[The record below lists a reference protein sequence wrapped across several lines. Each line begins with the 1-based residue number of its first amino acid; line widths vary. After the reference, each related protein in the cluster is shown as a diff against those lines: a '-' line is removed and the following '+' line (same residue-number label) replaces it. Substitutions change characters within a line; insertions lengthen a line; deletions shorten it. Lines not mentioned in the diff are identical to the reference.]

1 MAHVQHIEAS
11 SSGGIGAIAFTG
23 SWPTI
28 SDGGTFSPT
37 TSALITGPG
46 EAVLVDAQ
54 YLKQDV
60 AELGDVIE
68 GSGKRLTTIVITH
81 GHADHYLGFTELLRR
96 FPGARA
102 VATAA
107 VIEDLLAG
115 MPRQERVWHDWFG
128 DRHVAF
134 AGAPDPLEGSTVD
147 VDGFDVEIVDLKQA
161 DISPTTVAHV
171 PELGLVVA
179 GDAVYNEIHAMLA
192 MSTPQQW
199 EDWICSVDAIEKL
212 DPTYIVG
219 GHKKPESSLDAQ
231 RQLDATRRYL
241 RDYAD
246 TVTSSESSEEAIAR
260 MVALYPDYG
269 NPWTLHLSANAY
281 FANRA

>member
-1 MAHVQHIEAS
+1 MAYVQNIEAS
-11 SSGGIGAIAFTG
+11 SPGGVGAVAFTG

-37 TSALITGPG
+37 TSALITGPR

-54 YLKQDV
+54 YLKRDV

-81 GHADHYLGFTELLRR
+81 GHADHYLGFAELLKR

-102 VATAA
+102 VATPA
-107 VIEDLLAG
+107 VIEDLLAS
-115 MPRQERVWHDWFG
+115 MPRQEQTWRNWFG

-134 AGAPDPLEGSTVD
+134 AGAPDPLEGSTID
-147 VDGFDVEIVDLKQA
+147 VDGFAVEIVDLKQA
-161 DISPTTVAHV
+161 DISPTTAAHV

-192 MSTPQQW
+192 LTTPEQW
-199 EDWICSVDAIEKL
+199 EGWIASVDAIEKL
-212 DPTYIVG
+212 NPTFVVG
-219 GHKKPESSLDAQ
+219 GHKRPEATLDAQ
-231 RQLDATRRYL
+231 PQLDATRRYI

-246 TVTSSESSEEAIAR
+246 TVATSESSDEAVAR
-260 MVALYPDYG
+260 MVTLYPDYG
-269 NPWTLHLSANAY
+269 NTWTLRISANAY

>member
-1 MAHVQHIEAS
+1 MAHVQNIEAS
-11 SSGGIGAIAFTG
+11 SSGGIGAVAFTG

-28 SDGGTFSPT
+28 SGGGTFSPT
-37 TSALITGPG
+37 TSTLITGPQ

-54 YLKQDV
+54 YLTRDV

-81 GHADHYLGFTELLRR
+81 GHADHYLGFAELLLR

-102 VATAA
+102 VATTA
-107 VIEDLLAG
+107 VIEDLLAS
-115 MPRQERVWHDWFG
+115 MPRQEQVWRDWFG

-134 AGAPDPLEGSTVD
+134 AGAPEPLEGSTID
-147 VDGFDVEIVDLKQA
+147 VDGFDVEIVSLKQA

-192 MSTPQQW
+192 LSTPQQW
-199 EDWICSVDAIEKL
+199 EDWISSVDTIEKL
-212 DPTYIVG
+212 NPIFIVG
-219 GHKKPESSLDAQ
+219 GHKRPESPLDAQ
-231 RQLDATRRYL
+231 RQLDATRRYI

-246 TVTSSESSEEAIAR
+246 TVASSESSEQAITR

-269 NPWTLHLSANAY
+269 NEWTLRISAKAC
-281 FANRA
+281 FASGA

>member
-1 MAHVQHIEAS
+1 MTHVQNIEAS
-11 SSGGIGAIAFTG
+11 SPGGIGAIAFTG

-37 TSALITGPG
+37 TSALITGPE

-60 AELGDVIE
+60 ADLGDVIE
-68 GSGKRLTTIVITH
+68 ESGRRLTTIVITH

-102 VATAA
+102 VATTA
-107 VIEDLLAG
+107 VIEDLLAS
-115 MPRQERVWHDWFG
+115 MPRQERIWRDWFG

-134 AGAPDPLEGSTVD
+134 AGAPDPLDGSTIK
-147 VDGFDVEIVDLKQA
+147 VDGFDVEIVELKQA
-161 DISPTTVAHV
+161 DISPTTVVHV

-192 MSTPQQW
+192 TSTPQQW
-199 EDWICSVDAIEKL
+199 EDWISSVDAIEKL
-212 DPTYIVG
+212 DPTFVVG

-231 RQLDATRRYL
+231 PQLDATRRYI

-246 TVTSSESSEEAIAR
+246 TVASSESSEEAIAR
-260 MVALYPDYG
+260 MLGLYPGYG
-269 NPWTLHLSANAY
+269 NAWTLRLSANAY